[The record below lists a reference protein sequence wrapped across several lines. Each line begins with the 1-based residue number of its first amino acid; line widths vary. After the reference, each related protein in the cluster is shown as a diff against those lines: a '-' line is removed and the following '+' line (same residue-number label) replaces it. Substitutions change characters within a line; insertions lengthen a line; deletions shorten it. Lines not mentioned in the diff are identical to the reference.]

1 MMSREQVMELLESAG
16 ADLLVDVRSDGE
28 IAVVVQDFEGF
39 DDDWEEVERELD
51 DPDRVE
57 EIEEVLEREAL
68 SASGDF
74 YRYYQFDGFSV
85 CWGYAS
91 FEI

>member
-16 ADLLVDVRSDGE
+16 ADLSVDVRSDGE
-28 IAVVVQDFEGF
+28 IAVEVQDFEGF

-68 SASGDF
+68 SASGDY

-91 FEI
+91 FEV